1 MKFSEINISPNIV
14 RALDE
19 MDIVEATDIQEKS
32 IPTIKEGKDLIGI
45 SRTGSGKTLAFGVP
59 ILENVVKKGGV
70 QVLILAP
77 TRELASQISRE
88 MDKFGKYVNFSIA
101 TVFGGVAIGP
111 QMDKISKSEI
121 VVGTPGRILDHL
133 GRGTLNLD
141 DLKTFVLDEADK
153 MVDMGF
159 IDDINRVLECTNN
172 DRQILL
178 FGATISNEVK
188 YIKQR
193 HMNDPVTIK
202 AKSQVTDD
210 LLEQFYYDIPQNE
223 KFSYLMHLLNKEK
236 TNRVIIFCSTKA
248 TVNVLTKNLRRHS
261 IDADMIHGDLT
272 QNRRMKVI
280 EDFNNGKQEV
290 LVASAVAARGLDI
303 KNVSH
308 VFNYDLPRNPEEYI
322 HRIGRTARA
331 GEYGKAISLLSRRDH
346 DSFGEIKRRYRI
358 KIERLDLDKFEKVQ
372 FDAGQ
377 RFDGRRSGGGRS
389 SGRSSGFG
397 SRGRSNARGF
407 GGRSNFGGRDNNR
420 SGGFGSRNDDRGSN
434 SGDGFRNR
442 PKGRFSN
449 SGSRNDGGR
458 NSSFGDR
465 SNSGDRGRSNGFGN
479 RSRNDGGRN
488 SGFGDRSRNDGG
500 RSSGFGNRSN
510 SGDRGRSSGFGNR
523 SNSGDRGRSSG
534 FGNRSWNDG
543 GRDSG
548 SRSEGRS
555 NFGSRSEGRSNSGE
569 GFRNR
574 PKGRSN
580 FGSKPRSEGGRSRSP
595 RR

>member
-1 MKFSEINISPNIV
+1 MKFSELNISPNIV

-19 MDIVEATDIQEKS
+19 IDIKEPTGIQEKS
-32 IPTIKEGKDLIGI
+32 IQTIKEGKDLIGI
-45 SRTGSGKTLAFGVP
+45 SKTGSGKTLAFGVP
-59 ILENVVKKGGV
+59 VLENVVKKQGV
-70 QVLILAP
+70 QVLVMAP
-77 TRELASQISRE
+77 TRELASQISKE
-88 MDKFGKYVNFSIA
+88 MSKFGKYVNFSIA

-111 QMDKISKSEI
+111 QMDKIARSEI

-133 GRGTLNLD
+133 GRGTLKLNK
-141 DLKTFVLDEADK
+141 LKTFVLDEADK

-159 IDDINRVLECTNN
+159 IDDINRILECTNR

-193 HMNDPVTIK
+193 HMNKPVTVK
-202 AKSQVTDD
+202 AESQVHED
-210 LLEQFYYDIPQNE
+210 LLEQFYYDINQNE
-223 KFSYLMHLLNKEK
+223 KFSYLMHLLSKEQ

-248 TVNVLTKNLRRHS
+248 TVNVLTKNLRRQG

-280 EDFNNGKQEV
+280 EAFNNGRQEV

-346 DSFGEIKRRYRI
+346 DAFGEIKRRYRI
-358 KIERLDLDKFEKVQ
+358 KIERLDLESFPKVQ

-377 RFDGRRSGGGRS
+377 RYDGRRSGGGRS
-389 SGRSSGFG
+389 RGRSSGFG

-407 GGRSNFGGRDNNR
+407 GNRGFSGRSN
-420 SGGFGSRNDDRGSN
+420 GFGNRNSN
-434 SGDGFRNR
+434 SGEGFRNR

-449 SGSRNDGGR
+449 SGNR
-458 NSSFGDR
+458 NSNFGNRD
-465 SNSGDRGRSNGFGN
+465 NNRSNGFGN
-479 RSRNDGGRN
+479 RN
-488 SGFGDRSRNDGG
+488 SNYGNRDSNRSN
-500 RSSGFGNRSN
+500 GFGNRNSN
-510 SGDRGRSSGFGNR
+510 YGNRDNNRSNGFGNR
-523 SNSGDRGRSSG
+523 N
-534 FGNRSWNDG
+534 
-543 GRDSG
+543 
-548 SRSEGRS
+548 
-555 NFGSRSEGRSNSGE
+555 SNSGE

-574 PKGRSN
+574 PKGRFSN
-580 FGSKPRSEGGRSRSP
+580 SGNRSRSNSGRSNFSGRSNKKSSGFGNRSQYG

>member
-1 MKFSEINISPNIV
+1 MKFSEINISPNLV
-14 RALDE
+14 RALNE
-19 MDIVEATDIQEKS
+19 MDITEATDIQEKA

-88 MDKFGKYVNFSIA
+88 MGKFGKYVNFSIA

-141 DLKTFVLDEADK
+141 GLKTFVLDEADK

-202 AKSQVTDD
+202 AKSQVKED
-210 LLEQFYYDIPQNE
+210 LLEQFYYDVQQNE
-223 KFSYLMHLLNKEK
+223 KFSYLMHLLNKEN

-248 TVNVLTKNLRRHS
+248 TVNVLTKNLRRNG

-280 EDFNNGKQEV
+280 EDFNNDKQEV

-331 GEYGKAISLLSRRDH
+331 GESGKAISLLSRRDH

-358 KIERLDLDKFEKVQ
+358 KIERLDVEKFDKVQ

-397 SRGRSNARGF
+397 SRGRSNSR
-407 GGRSNFGGRDNNR
+407 
-420 SGGFGSRNDDRGSN
+420 GFGSRGFGNRDEGRSNYGNRDEGRSN
-434 SGDGFRNR
+434 SGEGFRNR

-449 SGSRNDGGR
+449 SNDRSSGRSNFGNRDNNRSNGFGDKSRNDGGR
-458 NSSFGDR
+458 NS
-465 SNSGDRGRSNGFGN
+465 GFGN

-488 SGFGDRSRNDGG
+488 SGFGNRSRNDGG
-500 RSSGFGNRSN
+500 RSNGFGNSQRNDGGGNSGFGNRS
-510 SGDRGRSSGFGNR
+510 R
-523 SNSGDRGRSSG
+523 
-534 FGNRSWNDG
+534 NDG
-543 GRDSG
+543 GRNSG
-548 SRSEGRS
+548 FENRSRNDGGRNS
-555 NFGSRSEGRSNSGE
+555 GFENRSRNDGGRSNSGE

-574 PKGRSN
+574 PKGRSH